1 MCLPMCQEDL
11 PADMDLKR
19 KTDGVYDQAF
29 SGCLNTFAG
38 GLSCLHPPLS
48 FCTSYVPVLR
58 FEKWKADNRI
68 QF

>member
-29 SGCLNTFAG
+29 SGCLDTFAG
-38 GLSCLHPPLS
+38 RSSFASSFPFPPPGITYIL
-48 FCTSYVPVLR
+48 TLR
-58 FEKWKADNRI
+58 KLGSLRKEG
-68 QF
+68 